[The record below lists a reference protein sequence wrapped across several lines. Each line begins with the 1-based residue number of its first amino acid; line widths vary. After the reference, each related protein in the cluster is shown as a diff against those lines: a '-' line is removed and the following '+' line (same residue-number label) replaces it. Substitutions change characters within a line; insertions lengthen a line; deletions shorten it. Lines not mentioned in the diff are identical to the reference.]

1 MHVLND
7 LYVAAAVVLLFGAA
21 IFFHEFG
28 HFWVARRRGLKVE
41 AFAIGFGPKIFGWT
55 RDGIDYS
62 LRWIPAGGYV
72 KLPQMMTSDA
82 LEGERANPT
91 EQLPQVS
98 PWSKILVA
106 FAGPFMNLAFA
117 FVIATVIY
125 FAGLP
130 MAVNPSIIGYVE
142 PNSPEAKMGIQEG
155 DRIVQ
160 VDGKKVN
167 SWDAIQAAT
176 VFSRTNVIPVV
187 IEHEEVAKTYFLAA
201 KVSDVFGLKVLNLDP
216 RDHPVINEIKSGSPA
231 EKAGLKKD
239 DEIVS
244 VGEVPVFG
252 QQHFIELIRER
263 ALKPT
268 DVMVKRHG
276 QRETFSVT
284 PELNPATGKGLIG
297 AVVSPSSAIKYQ
309 VQRPGPTPWAQIGDV
324 IDKTVGTFG
333 ALLHSKQTG
342 VGAKDL
348 SGPVGILGILAAYV
362 NTDYRLALSFLVLL
376 NVNLAMINLFPL
388 PVLDGGHIAMS
399 LIEWIRRRPLNV
411 KFVEYAT
418 TVFAVLLISFM
429 LYVSYHDI
437 KRFPLIKSLFNREMQ
452 IEQPEKAADA
462 PASPAPVSHQ
472 P

>member
-1 MHVLND
+1 MHILNV

-28 HFWVARRRGLKVE
+28 HFWMARRCGLKVE

-62 LRWIPAGGYV
+62 VRWIPAGGYV

-91 EQLPQVS
+91 EQLPPVS

-117 FVIATVIY
+117 FAIATVIY
-125 FAGLP
+125 FTGLP
-130 MAVNPSIIGYVE
+130 MAINPSIIGYVE
-142 PNSPEAKMGIQEG
+142 PNSLEANMGIQEG
-155 DRIVQ
+155 DRIVE

-167 SWDAIQAAT
+167 SWDTIQTAT
-176 VFSRTNVIPVV
+176 VFARTNVIPVV
-187 IEHEEVAKTYFLAA
+187 IEHEAVPKTYYLTA
-201 KVSDVFGLKVLNLDP
+201 KVSDVMGLKVLNLDP
-216 RDHPVINEIKSGSPA
+216 RDHPVINDVKSGSPA
-231 EKAGLKKD
+231 QKAGLKKD
-239 DEIVS
+239 DEIIS
-244 VGEVPVFG
+244 VAKVPVFG
-252 QQHFIELIRER
+252 QQHFVELIRER
-263 ALKPT
+263 ALQPT
-268 DVMVKRHG
+268 EIVIKRNG
-276 QRETFSVT
+276 QREAFTVT

-297 AVVSPSSAIKYQ
+297 AVVSSSSAVKYQ
-309 VQRPGPTPWAQIGDV
+309 VQRPGPTPWAQIADV
-324 IDKTVGTFG
+324 IEKTVGTFA
-333 ALLHSKQTG
+333 ALAHSKQTG

-348 SGPVGILGILAAYV
+348 SGPVGILGILAVYV

-376 NVNLAMINLFPL
+376 NVNLAMINLLPL

-399 LIEWIRRRPLNV
+399 LIEWVRRRPLNV

-429 LYVSYHDI
+429 LYVTFFDI
-437 KRFPLIKSLFNREMQ
+437 KRFSLIRSLFNREMQ
-452 IEQPEKAADA
+452 IEQPEKGAGA
-462 PASPAPVSHQ
+462 PASHQ